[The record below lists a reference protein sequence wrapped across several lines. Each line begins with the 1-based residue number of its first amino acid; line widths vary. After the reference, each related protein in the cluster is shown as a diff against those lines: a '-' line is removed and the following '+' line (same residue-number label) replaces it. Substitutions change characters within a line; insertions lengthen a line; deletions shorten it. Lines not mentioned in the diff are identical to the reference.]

1 MFGLLLALIYLIF
14 ISLGLPD
21 AMLGSA
27 WPSMYQDLNVPL
39 SYCGIISFI
48 IAIGTVFSSL
58 MSDRLTKMIKPGI
71 VCAVSIFITCIA
83 LFGFS
88 ISNHFWMLIVFAI
101 PYGLGAGSIDA
112 AINNYV
118 AIHYKSRHMSWLHCM
133 WGIGASI
140 GPYIMGFALTYNDSW
155 KSGYLYVSMLQ
166 IVLAIIAFGALPLWK
181 KNETEEEKKEQTR
194 EVIPFKELFRISG
207 VIPLFICFFC
217 YSAVEQTS
225 ILWGSSYLVLNN
237 QIAEEIAANF
247 ASLFLIGITVGRFLN
262 GFLAYKLDDKNLI
275 RLGQSIIFIGII
287 LIFIPNDIA
296 TLMGLF
302 LVGFGCAPI
311 YPCIIH
317 SIPIRFGTKYS
328 QAIIGFQMAIAY
340 LGTCLMPPLFGIIA
354 NNISISL
361 LPVYL
366 GCFLILMIIMHEY
379 MLKKVK
385 LGGYSNIS

>member
-1 MFGLLLALIYLIF
+1 MVGLLLALIYLIF

-27 WPSMYQDLNVPL
+27 WPSMYQSFDVPL
-39 SYCGIISFI
+39 SYCGIVSFI

-58 MSDRLTKMIKPGI
+58 MSDRLTKKIKPGL
-71 VCAVSIFITCIA
+71 VCAISIFITCIA

-88 ISNHFWMLIVFAI
+88 ISTKFWMLIVFAI

-112 AINNYV
+112 AVNNYV

-155 KSGYLYVSMLQ
+155 EMGYSYVSFLQ
-166 IVLAIIAFGALPLWK
+166 VFLASIAFIALPLWK
-181 KNETEEEKKEQTR
+181 KNQTEENKEDN
-194 EVIPFKELFRISG
+194 EVIPFKELFGIKG

-237 QIAEEIAANF
+237 GISEEIAANF
-247 ASLFLIGITVGRFLN
+247 ASLFLIGITLGRFLN
-262 GFLAYKLDDKNLI
+262 GFLSYKLNDTNLI
-275 RLGQSIIFIGII
+275 RLGQSIILTGII
-287 LIFIPNDIA
+287 LIFIPFDVT
-296 TLMGLF
+296 TLIGLF
-302 LVGFGCAPI
+302 MVGLGCAPI

-354 NNISISL
+354 NFISISL

-366 GCFLILMIIMHEY
+366 GVFLLLMFFMHEY
-379 MLKKVK
+379 MLRKVR
-385 LGGYSNIS
+385 